1 MRVICQR
8 QHYQKRKKRH
18 CPQHGRY
25 ERAGNRRYPGRYRRG
40 RNSGAAGNLQ
50 RDGASARKN
59 QTGIAQLPCGGT
71 YSAQSPSSI
80 TIAWNEDKENTRFE
94 ENLERIITQK
104 WIAMFPLGI
113 EAWCEHRRTGYPK
126 FLPIMDNKGV
136 GITNLT
142 LGIRR
147 LSYPAEEYQ
156 LNAENMLGALRKLN
170 GEDNGATRL
179 WWDCNPNV
187 K

>member
-1 MRVICQR
+1 MRRRSPFPLSNGAQAEQADTPRIKYWCQGLTKTR
-8 QHYQKRKKRH
+8 EVHT
-18 CPQHGRY
+18 
-25 ERAGNRRYPGRYRRG
+25 A
-40 RNSGAAGNLQ
+40 
-50 RDGASARKN
+50 
-59 QTGIAQLPCGGT
+59 
-71 YSAQSPSSI
+71 AQSPSSI

>member
-1 MRVICQR
+1 M
-8 QHYQKRKKRH
+8 
-18 CPQHGRY
+18 
-25 ERAGNRRYPGRYRRG
+25 PGAYKDPR
-40 RNSGAAGNLQ
+40 
-50 RDGASARKN
+50 
-59 QTGIAQLPCGGT
+59 GT

-156 LNAENMLGALRKLN
+156 LNETEFIHKCHIDRSLLTDVRCL
-170 GEDNGATRL
+170 
-179 WWDCNPNV
+179 
-187 K
+187 

>member
-1 MRVICQR
+1 MDNMETDERGP
-8 QHYQKRKKRH
+8 
-18 CPQHGRY
+18 CPSGGGVRPFVQSVKQSGPPRDTPARAAAFQLLWTYIVGVVGRLWHN
-25 ERAGNRRYPGRYRRG
+25 ERGYDIG
-40 RNSGAAGNLQ
+40 Q
-50 RDGASARKN
+50 AR
-59 QTGIAQLPCGGT
+59 
-71 YSAQSPSSI
+71 AQSPSSI

>member
-1 MRVICQR
+1 MSGDAQ
-8 QHYQKRKKRH
+8 QL
-18 CPQHGRY
+18 Y
-25 ERAGNRRYPGRYRRG
+25 EKAITLSFEQWGA
-40 RNSGAAGNLQ
+40 SGASGYSQNKALVP
-50 RDGASARKN
+50 GAYKDPR
-59 QTGIAQLPCGGT
+59 GT

-156 LNAENMLGALRKLN
+156 LNAENMLGALRKLQW
-170 GEDNGATRL
+170 RR
-179 WWDCNPNV
+179 
-187 K
+187 

>member
-1 MRVICQR
+1 
-8 QHYQKRKKRH
+8 
-18 CPQHGRY
+18 
-25 ERAGNRRYPGRYRRG
+25 
-40 RNSGAAGNLQ
+40 
-50 RDGASARKN
+50 
-59 QTGIAQLPCGGT
+59 
-71 YSAQSPSSI
+71 
-80 TIAWNEDKENTRFE
+80 
-94 ENLERIITQK
+94 
-104 WIAMFPLGI
+104 MFPLGI

-156 LNAENMLGALRKLN
+156 LNAENMLSALRKLN

>member
-1 MRVICQR
+1 
-8 QHYQKRKKRH
+8 
-18 CPQHGRY
+18 
-25 ERAGNRRYPGRYRRG
+25 
-40 RNSGAAGNLQ
+40 
-50 RDGASARKN
+50 
-59 QTGIAQLPCGGT
+59 
-71 YSAQSPSSI
+71 
-80 TIAWNEDKENTRFE
+80 
-94 ENLERIITQK
+94 
-104 WIAMFPLGI
+104 
-113 EAWCEHRRTGYPK
+113 
-126 FLPIMDNKGV
+126 MDNKGV
-136 GITNLT
+136 GITNLA

>member
-1 MRVICQR
+1 MR
-8 QHYQKRKKRH
+8 
-18 CPQHGRY
+18 
-25 ERAGNRRYPGRYRRG
+25 RRSPFPLSNGAQAEASGYSQNKALVPGAYKDPR
-40 RNSGAAGNLQ
+40 
-50 RDGASARKN
+50 
-59 QTGIAQLPCGGT
+59 GT

-94 ENLERIITQK
+94 ENLERIITQNGLPCFLWALK
-104 WIAMFPLGI
+104 PGANIA
-113 EAWCEHRRTGYPK
+113 AQGYPK

>member
-1 MRVICQR
+1 MKQNSFISVILTVACSLMFVACSDWTEPTPVDYNPIFPDEQDHSLYEKYE
-8 QHYQKRKKRH
+8 QSLKEYKNRKHTLMLIRF
-18 CPQHGRY
+18 
-25 ERAGNRRYPGRYRRG
+25 
-40 RNSGAAGNLQ
+40 
-50 RDGASARKN
+50 AS
-59 QTGIAQLPCGGT
+59 
-71 YSAQSPSSI
+71 
-80 TIAWNEDKENTRFE
+80 
-94 ENLERIITQK
+94 
-104 WIAMFPLGI
+104 
-113 EAWCEHRRTGYPK
+113 GYPK